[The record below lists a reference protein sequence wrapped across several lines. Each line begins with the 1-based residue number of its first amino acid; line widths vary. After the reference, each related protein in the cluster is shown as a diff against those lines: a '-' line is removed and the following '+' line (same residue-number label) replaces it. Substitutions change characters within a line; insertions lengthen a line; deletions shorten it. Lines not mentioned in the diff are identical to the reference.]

1 MNKIKM
7 NKRTPEALVAHLRR
21 RKFRIIFYAIAA
33 IVLAV
38 FAAAYGYFAIQFTTS
53 LIVSPAC
60 EDIEAEI
67 RMLTIGGPMM
77 ASAAASC
84 FTLCVAHCIGFG
96 FAFAALIIE
105 LTSYTKNQLLVEMW
119 DRIKVLQSKN
129 NK

>member
-1 MNKIKM
+1 M
-7 NKRTPEALVAHLRR
+7 NKRTPEVLVAHLRR

-33 IVLAV
+33 IFLALLAV
-38 FAAAYGYFAIQFTTS
+38 ACGYFAIQFTTS
-53 LIVSPAC
+53 LIVSPAS

-67 RMLTIGGPMM
+67 RMLTIGGPLM

-84 FTLCVAHCIGFG
+84 FAVCLAHSIGFG
-96 FAFAALIIE
+96 FALAALITE

-119 DRIKVLQSKN
+119 DRIKELQSKT